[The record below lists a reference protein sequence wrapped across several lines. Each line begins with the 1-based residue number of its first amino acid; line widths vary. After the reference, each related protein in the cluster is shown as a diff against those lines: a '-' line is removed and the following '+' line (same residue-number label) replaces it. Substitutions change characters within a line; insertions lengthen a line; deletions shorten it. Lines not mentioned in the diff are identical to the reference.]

1 MPITFQL
8 KGEKEVKKQIEDH
21 VRLERPLQTDRHR
34 VPDWDKG
41 RVGVHTKV
49 TQLHFERTPGDFD
62 ARFKSSPDV
71 ELSIDYQK
79 DQAQLGFYHHKG
91 IRSIGLYESGS
102 NTLITEVKFPN
113 GSKAP
118 VKFLLTDL
126 AYWAG
131 DVYYQGFYE
140 LWNPATE
147 YAEDAGLDGAVM
159 DLGGY
164 TDPVT
169 DIYDLNTTN
178 TGPELT
184 EFDLNT

>member
-8 KGEKEVKKQIEDH
+8 KGEKEVKKQVEDH

-34 VPDWDKG
+34 VPDWSKG

-102 NTLITEVKFPN
+102 NTLITEVKFPS

-118 VKFLLTDL
+118 VKFNLTDL

-140 LWNPATE
+140 LWNVATQL
-147 YAEDAGLDGAVM
+147 ADDLDLDGATM
-159 DLGGY
+159 DCGGY
-164 TDPVT
+164 TDAVT

-184 EFDLNT
+184 EFDLNN

>member
-8 KGEKEVKKQIEDH
+8 KGEKEVKKQVEDH
-21 VRLERPLQTDRHR
+21 VRLERPLQTDRHN
-34 VPDWDKG
+34 VPDWSKG
-41 RVGVHTKV
+41 RVGVHTKT

-62 ARFKSSPDV
+62 ARFKASPDV

-79 DQAQLGFYHHKG
+79 DQAHLGFYHHKG

-140 LWNPATE
+140 LWNVATE
-147 YAEDAGLDGAVM
+147 LADDLGLDGATI
-159 DLGGY
+159 DCGGY
-164 TDPVT
+164 TDAVT

-184 EFDLNT
+184 SFDLNT